1 MSLYSLYSNL
11 SLSLFLLEN
20 RHGRYLGVGYQEP
33 HQNLVPKVTS
43 EVGAQDVLPI
53 LKDKNGAP
61 ENTSDITEDK
71 EHEPREKK
79 DIFRSHKSGQWH

>member
-11 SLSLFLLEN
+11 SLSLFLLEIDM
-20 RHGRYLGVGYQEP
+20 GAIWVGGLKSP

-61 ENTSDITEDK
+61 EYTSDITEQ
-71 EHEPREKK
+71 RA
-79 DIFRSHKSGQWH
+79 

>member
-1 MSLYSLYSNL
+1 M
-11 SLSLFLLEN
+11 
-20 RHGRYLGVGYQEP
+20 
-33 HQNLVPKVTS
+33 PKVTP

>member
-1 MSLYSLYSNL
+1 M
-11 SLSLFLLEN
+11 
-20 RHGRYLGVGYQEP
+20 
-33 HQNLVPKVTS
+33 PKVTS
-43 EVGAQDVLPI
+43 EDEGAQDVLPI

>member
-1 MSLYSLYSNL
+1 M
-11 SLSLFLLEN
+11 
-20 RHGRYLGVGYQEP
+20 
-33 HQNLVPKVTS
+33 PKVTS

-79 DIFRSHKSGQWH
+79 NISLDLINLDNGIETEAITGPVYNLLRALISSNGLLL